1 MRYGKRKT
9 ENGKR
14 ATDHGPRVMPLLL
27 VALLMASTGFID
39 TTSWAIQNSVGAD
52 KDQTL
57 SVMSEADT
65 EVSKLS
71 GEVDFVSSVI
81 KMIASLALVLAGI
94 LATYWVVKRFM
105 LKSGGG
111 FGGRNLIRILA
122 TGYLGQK
129 KNITLVEVAGE
140 VLVLGITNN
149 NISLLS
155 KIEDKEKIEEIHS
168 THGFK
173 SSGPSFEHRLK
184 KVSSK
189 MKEGKGRD
197 MLSELTDSIQE
208 KVTRLKTL
216 NRHKG

>member
-1 MRYGKRKT
+1 MSYGKRKT
-9 ENGKR
+9 ENG
-14 ATDHGPRVMPLLL
+14 PRVVPFLL

-52 KDQTL
+52 KDEAL
-57 SVMSEADT
+57 PVMSEANT
-65 EVSKLS
+65 EVSKLN
-71 GEVDFVSSVI
+71 GEVDFVSSII

-94 LATYWVVKRFM
+94 LATYWVVKRFV
-105 LKSGGG
+105 LKRGGG

-140 VLVLGITNN
+140 VLVIGITNN
-149 NISLLS
+149 NISLLT

-168 THGFK
+168 THGLN
-173 SSGPSFEHRLK
+173 SSGHSFEHQLK

-208 KVTRLKTL
+208 KVSRLKIL
-216 NRHKG
+216 NRRKG